1 MGFGLFGKVPQK
13 RDFLSVSLPNQVLHP
28 FETWL
33 QSAVTASRADIG
45 RVWEQYYLVA
55 PIWHFWIGP
64 SVIAP
69 GVAGAL
75 MPSVDQVGRY
85 FPLAILYWAESGE
98 PIPPP
103 LIAPMDA
110 WYGAI
115 DQRLLGA
122 LSQETDGYLGSI
134 FQGLVPPFP
143 DAPPP
148 EREPEIEPV
157 EVVPEPEPE
166 PSAEI
171 GRPDLTVIAPRPL
184 PESEAPYPDP
194 FGITAPPPVL
204 RPADEARSVEP
215 RPAAITP
222 VEHVVDNKGVRT
234 LSLAPRQSV
243 GGNAAA
249 LRDLDYEHATAGRS
263 YFWCAASPGG
273 PAQLIAASGLPDPYV
288 FSKMLLWPGKG

>member
-1 MGFGLFGKVPQK
+1 MGYGLFGKVPQK

-33 QSAVTASRADIG
+33 QSAVTASRAEIG
-45 RVWEQYYLVA
+45 RAWEQYYLVA
-55 PIWHFWIGP
+55 PIWRFWIGP
-64 SVIAP
+64 SVVAP
-69 GVAGAL
+69 GIAGAL

-98 PIPPP
+98 TIPPP
-103 LIAPMDA
+103 LIAPMDT

-134 FQGLVPPFP
+134 FQGLVPPFA

-148 EREPEIEPV
+148 EPEPASGPV
-157 EVVPEPEPE
+157 EPEPD
-166 PSAEI
+166 PSQEA
-171 GRPDLTVIAPRPL
+171 GRPDLTVIAARPPEPGTPHPDRFGVSAPLADAEVADAPRPV
-184 PESEAPYPDP
+184 ESR
-194 FGITAPPPVL
+194 PP
-204 RPADEARSVEP
+204 
-215 RPAAITP
+215 TP
-222 VEHVVDNKGVRT
+222 IEHVTDIKGVRT
-234 LSLAPRQSV
+234 LSLGPGQSV
-243 GGNAAA
+243 ANSASA

-273 PAQLIAASGLPDPYV
+273 PALLIAASGLPDPYV
-288 FSKMLLWPGKG
+288 FSRMLLWPGKG